1 MIRHIVAVKF
11 PAETTRSARQ
21 QVLQA
26 LAEMCGL
33 LDGVLDFQIRA
44 NVSPEDPVVRG
55 FKDLFWFDFADTQTR
70 DAYLEHPR
78 HQALGAQLV
87 AAADGGVDGIFVI
100 DVEI

>member
-11 PAETTRSARQ
+11 PAETAEPARQ

-26 LAEMCGL
+26 LAEMRDL
-33 LDGVLDFQIRA
+33 VNGVLDFQIRA

-55 FKDLFWFDFADTQTR
+55 FKDLFWFDFADAQTR
-70 DAYLEHPR
+70 DAYLVHPR